1 MLELFLGQIP
11 EAIYFALFMIYAKNL
26 KTKRFLFIILMIL
39 EYILLKS
46 FLHYTMWFQV
56 LYTFITYVIL
66 KVLYKERAQIT
77 DIFTFMIGSL
87 ILILVCALAYFPIYW
102 IKPNFI
108 LSAILVK
115 IILFIV
121 LFSINHRFYKIQS
134 LYKKFWNRNDKV
146 KKKMK
151 SITFRCINL
160 IIFNLMFYLINIAI
174 IFIVWGNGGA

>member
-26 KTKRFLFIILMIL
+26 NTKRLLYTILMTL
-39 EYILLKS
+39 EYVLLTRVI
-46 FLHYTMWFQV
+46 YYNVWFQV
-56 LYTFITYVIL
+56 LYTFLSYVIL
-66 KVLYKERAQIT
+66 KILYKEKAQIT

-87 ILILVCALAYFPIYW
+87 ILMLVCALAYFPIYW

-108 LSAILVK
+108 LSAVLVK
-115 IILFIV
+115 IILFVV

-134 LYKKFWNRNDKV
+134 LYKKFWNRNDKLP
-146 KKKMK
+146 KRMK

-160 IIFNLMFYLINIAI
+160 IIFNLMFYLING
-174 IFIVWGNGGA
+174 FIVYSLVVGRGA

>member
-39 EYILLKS
+39 EYILLKK

-56 LYTFITYVIL
+56 LYTFITYIIL

>member
-26 KTKRFLFIILMIL
+26 KTKRLLYTILMIL
-39 EYILLKS
+39 EYVLLKS
-46 FLHYTMWFQV
+46 FLHYNLWFQV
-56 LYTFITYVIL
+56 LYTFLSYVIL
-66 KVLYKERAQIT
+66 KILYKEKAQIT

-87 ILILVCALAYFPIYW
+87 LLIAICALAYFPIYW

-115 IILFIV
+115 IILFTV

-134 LYKKFWNRNDKV
+134 LYKKFWNRNDKLP
-146 KKKMK
+146 KRMK

-174 IFIVWGNGGA
+174 LFVIWGNGGA

>member
-87 ILILVCALAYFPIYW
+87 ILILVCALTYFPIYW

-115 IILFIV
+115 IILFVV

-160 IIFNLMFYLINIAI
+160 IIFNLMFYLINV
-174 IFIVWGNGGA
+174 FIVYSLVIGRSA